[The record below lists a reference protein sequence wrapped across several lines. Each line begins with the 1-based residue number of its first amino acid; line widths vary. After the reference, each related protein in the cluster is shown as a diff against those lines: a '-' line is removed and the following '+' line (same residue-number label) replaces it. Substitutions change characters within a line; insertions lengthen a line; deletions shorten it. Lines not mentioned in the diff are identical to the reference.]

1 MTTSLARGH
10 GQSLVER
17 YERWTAPRPDGLPN
31 RGVVGWPLAL
41 LGAVLIAFVALGLTG
56 SSTGIVH
63 GLISQGEDP
72 ALIAGEPEPVRSD
85 EWFVQ
90 TSWVISQVE
99 QGLPARNE
107 TFPGGMDATVQNDL
121 PTTDWSTVLRPHLW
135 GFFFLPLDQAM
146 ALKWWLPGF
155 AIIAAGYLL
164 SVTLLP
170 RRPVAA
176 AALAVGFFFA
186 PFFQWWYLSTT
197 LYPAAWAL
205 LVMAT
210 TVWCIRSQRR
220 RGAWVLAAL
229 TAWMTAAMGVG
240 VYAPFIVPVVLVSA
254 AFVVG
259 FLLRRG
265 DPGDSLVR
273 RVRRLVPLLVAG
285 AFAAIVM
292 VVWLITR
299 WSTIEGF
306 TSTVYPGE
314 RLQQVG
320 QGGWS
325 ELAQLFGGFLSFDLG
340 RTTGRPFAMNMSEAS
355 TFFLP
360 GLFLVVVVIWLLIQ
374 RWRSRRHLDPLLV
387 ALMIAGVIMMA
398 FLVVPGWD
406 PIAHLLL
413 LDRTTSGR
421 MRIGFGV
428 LSFVLVVVVGR
439 ALDQRVGRGEGR
451 APWWIPT
458 LAVLLI
464 VGSVI
469 MVVWRIRQTMG
480 VQAYLAGIDPSSA
493 VLGAVLLALLCAS
506 VGMFARGWATSGALA
521 LLIVS
526 VVSSL
531 GVNPLY
537 RGVLDLRETKTVHAI
552 QKLDEKDPGTWVG
565 ITSTSLPTM
574 MLVESGVTALNGF
587 QGAPSDEM
595 WHEIDPSGAFEEEWN
610 RLGMV
615 SWVLGTGD
623 PAPRNPYPDQVQMTF
638 DACSPFARENVTW
651 VLSEVPVDS
660 SCVSLSETVQ
670 EGPTTMRIYE
680 VAK

>member
-1 MTTSLARGH
+1 MTTPLARGSWR
-10 GQSLVER
+10 SLSDR
-17 YERWTAPRPDGLPN
+17 YDRWTTPRPDGLPN
-31 RGVVGWPLAL
+31 RAVVGWPLSL
-41 LGAVLIAFVALGLTG
+41 LGVILVVFVALGLTG
-56 SSTGIVH
+56 SSTGVVH
-63 GLISQGEDP
+63 ELISEGNDP

-121 PTTDWSTVLRPHLW
+121 PTTDWSTALRPHLW

-155 AIIAAGYLL
+155 AIIAAAYLL
-164 SVTLLP
+164 AVALMP

-176 AALAVGFFFA
+176 AALAVGFFFS

-210 TVWCIRSQRR
+210 TVWCLRSRRR
-220 RGAWVLAAL
+220 RGAWILAAL
-229 TAWMTAAMGVG
+229 TAWMTAAMAVG

-254 AFVVG
+254 AFVIG

-265 DPGDSLVR
+265 DPPVSFLR
-273 RVRRLVPLLVAG
+273 RVRRLVPLLAAG
-285 AFAAIVM
+285 GSAAVIM

-340 RTTGRPFAMNMSEAS
+340 RTMGKPFAMNMPEAS

-360 GLFLVVVVIWLLIQ
+360 GLFLVVVVIWLLID
-374 RWRSRRHLDPLLV
+374 RWRSSRHLDPLLV
-387 ALMIAGVIMMA
+387 ALMVAGAVMLA

-406 PIAHLLL
+406 AIAHLLL

-428 LSFVLVVVVGR
+428 LSFVLVIVVGR
-439 ALDQRVGRGEGR
+439 ALDQRASRQEGR
-451 APWWIPT
+451 PPWWVPT
-458 LAVLLI
+458 VALLLA
-464 VGSVI
+464 VGSVLV
-469 MVVWRIRQTMG
+469 VVWRVREAMG
-480 VQAYLAGIDPSSA
+480 VQAYLAGIAPSAA
-493 VLGAVLLALLCAS
+493 VVGATLTVLLCAS
-506 VGMFARGWATSGALA
+506 VGVFARGWTTVGALA
-521 LLIVS
+521 LLVVS
-526 VVSSL
+526 IVSSL

-552 QKLDEKDPGTWVG
+552 QQLDEEDPGTWVG
-565 ITSTSLPTM
+565 ITSSSLPTM
-574 MLVESGVTALNGF
+574 MLVESGVTAFNGF

-595 WHEIDPSGAFEEEWN
+595 WSEIDPTGASEQEWN

-638 DACSPFARENVTW
+638 DACSSFARGNVTW
-651 VLSEVPVDS
+651 VLSEVPIDS
-660 SCVSLSETVQ
+660 SCVSLSETIQ